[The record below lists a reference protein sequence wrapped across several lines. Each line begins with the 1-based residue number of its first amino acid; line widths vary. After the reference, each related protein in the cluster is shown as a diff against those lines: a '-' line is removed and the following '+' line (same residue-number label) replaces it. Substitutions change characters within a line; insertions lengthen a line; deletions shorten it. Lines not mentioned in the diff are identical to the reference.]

1 MSPSAGLQTFINDL
15 QRQKDRRISVMVK
28 CIDTTRIENG
38 VLCCM
43 HPAEGFWLF
52 KVSAE
57 LLSVC
62 FKRCLCSAKTSK
74 NDEK

>member
-1 MSPSAGLQTFINDL
+1 
-15 QRQKDRRISVMVK
+15 MVK